1 MDFRGGRKA
10 CSEADFPGCRLIGTH
25 FSTPQSG
32 ASRSR
37 TGDLLGAIQA
47 LCQLSYS
54 PASDKGYGRSACK
67 EVVVMHGVRVNRI
80 VFTFT
85 VSY

>member
-1 MDFRGGRKA
+1 MP
-10 CSEADFPGCRLIGTH
+10 EAA
-25 FSTPQSG
+25 FSDRVED
-32 ASRSR
+32 RSR

-54 PASDKGYGRSACK
+54 PASDKGYGVPTCK
-67 EVVVMHGVRVNRI
+67 EVDVMHDVRANRI
-80 VFTFT
+80 VFVLT

>member
-1 MDFRGGRKA
+1 MD
-10 CSEADFPGCRLIGTH
+10 
-25 FSTPQSG
+25 G

-54 PASDKGYGRSACK
+54 PAFEKGYGSPACK
-67 EVVVMHGVRVNRI
+67 VG
-80 VFTFT
+80 T
-85 VSY
+85 VCTMSMETA